1 MQYQSSKLFIQT
13 ICRREPFHVR
23 IGFFFH
29 LHPSPLLTFLRNP
42 DRHCGLQFITL
53 RHGAPKDIS
62 VGNLA
67 RKRDFQLTDWFNSTG
82 ATGYIGGDVLYA
94 VSQTHPDWQ
103 VSVLVRNKD
112 KAAKLSSEY
121 PNARVVLGDLDSS
134 TVIEEE
140 TKNANIVLS
149 ASIMLLATINPTG
162 T

>member
-1 MQYQSSKLFIQT
+1 M
-13 ICRREPFHVR
+13 
-23 IGFFFH
+23 
-29 LHPSPLLTFLRNP
+29 
-42 DRHCGLQFITL
+42 
-53 RHGAPKDIS
+53 
-62 VGNLA
+62 
-67 RKRDFQLTDWFNSTG
+67 
-82 ATGYIGGDVLYA
+82 LYA

-134 TVIEEE
+134 TVISEE
-140 TKNANIVLS
+140 TKNANIVFS

>member
-1 MQYQSSKLFIQT
+1 VI
-13 ICRREPFHVR
+13 VN
-23 IGFFFH
+23 
-29 LHPSPLLTFLRNP
+29 FL
-42 DRHCGLQFITL
+42 TL
-53 RHGAPKDIS
+53 RHGASKDIS

-67 RKRDFQLTDWFNSTG
+67 RKQDFQLTDWFNSTG

-94 VSQTHPDWQ
+94 VSQAHPDWQ

-140 TKNANIVLS
+140 TKNANIVFS